1 MNLPFEIDRAD
12 LTLGVI
18 ALCLLLYLWHR
29 VKQRR
34 LARMHSNRDTETQPR
49 RDGQWLLLHHAKG
62 WHHPRGTSSDLLLR
76 SFESLCVYQR

>member
-34 LARMHSNRDTETQPR
+34 LVRMHSNRDTETQPR
-49 RDGQWLLLHHAKG
+49 SDAMDDGFYCIMLKD
-62 WHHPRGTSSDLLLR
+62 GTTRAVHRAIS
-76 SFESLCVYQR
+76 C